1 MREQSKNSLMDFV
14 INYRTYIDN
23 IMLWVTGVAWLMA
36 FIYADT
42 HGTWLLAFLV
52 GGLLTFINFFAI
64 KAINH
69 SVITPCI
76 IGTVFMLFVS
86 LHVHQ
91 LKGMIEA
98 HFGYF
103 VFLAALFTYLNW
115 RPLICAALA
124 AAVLHVVIHIMQNA
138 GVNIYL
144 FPDHMHSWGIV
155 FMHAAYVVL
164 ETAVLV
170 VLVNLASR
178 LLVVAQELVN
188 VTEAMAQDNQHINLN
203 VRAKNTNNDILDN
216 LNWLLDNLQTAI
228 ESAVSAQQAAN
239 EDLNVLISNS
249 GHLVENAHN
258 TRNSAEVIRN
268 SMDNMHESFIEVARQ
283 VQRAAELVEETVQ
296 AQIQG
301 KIAVQTSRTGITNL
315 SNILGETA
323 ATIDG
328 LAIDCEAVTSTLTEI
343 QGIAEQTNLLALNA
357 AIEAARAGEQG
368 RGFAVV
374 ADEVRALARR
384 TQVSTENI
392 KVIVSRLVAG
402 SSNSVKAMSESRE
415 KVLENVQHSKS
426 VEKIFEQIATTTYE
440 INSIS
445 QQIASATEEQTQTS
459 ESITRQASNVNAL
472 SDETATI
479 VEKNNQMITKLQ
491 AAFKGLQ
498 SALVKF
504 Q

>member
-1 MREQSKNSLMDFV
+1 MREQSKNSLIDFV
-14 INYRTYIDN
+14 INYRAYIDN
-23 IMLWVTGVAWLMA
+23 IMLWVTGVAWLMS

-42 HGTWLLAFLV
+42 NNTWLLAFLV
-52 GGLLTFINFFAI
+52 GGLFTFMNVFAI
-64 KAINH
+64 K
-69 SVITPCI
+69 VISHPVLTPCI
-76 IGTVFMLFVS
+76 IGAVFMLFVS

-115 RPLICAALA
+115 RPLICAALS
-124 AAVLHVVIHIMQNA
+124 AAVLHVVIHIMQQA
-138 GVNIYL
+138 GINIYL
-144 FPDHMHSWGIV
+144 FPEHMHSWGIV
-155 FMHAAYVVL
+155 LMHAAYVVL

-170 VLVNLASR
+170 VLVKLASR
-178 LLVVAQELVN
+178 LLLVAQELVN
-188 VTEAMAQDNQHINLN
+188 VTETMIIDTHHINLN
-203 VRAKNTNNDILDN
+203 VRAKNNNNAILES

-228 ESAVSAQQAAN
+228 HSAVSAQRQAN
-239 EDLNVLISNS
+239 EDLQVLISTS

-258 TRNSAEVIRN
+258 TRNSAEVIRT
-268 SMDNMHESFIEVARQ
+268 SMDNMHQSFIEVARQ

-296 AQIQG
+296 AQVQG
-301 KIAVQTSRTGITNL
+301 KIAVKTSRAGITNL

-328 LAIDCEAVTSTLTEI
+328 LATDCEAVTITLSEI

-402 SSNSVKAMSESRE
+402 SNNSVQAMSESRAR
-415 KVLENVQHSKS
+415 VLENVQHSES
-426 VEKIFEQIATTTYE
+426 VEKIFEQIATATNE

-459 ESITRQASNVNAL
+459 ESITRQASNVNEL
-472 SDETATI
+472 SDETANI

-491 AAFKGLQ
+491 AAFKSLHN
-498 SALVKF
+498 ALVKF